1 MNASTF
7 FFISAHNSLM
17 DYSYSLPGVEWTL
30 HAIGGDEILVGGPK
44 VRCSAEQP
52 VNSDKNGRLVFTYNW

>member
-1 MNASTF
+1 
-7 FFISAHNSLM
+7 M

-44 VRCSAEQP
+44 VRCSAERP